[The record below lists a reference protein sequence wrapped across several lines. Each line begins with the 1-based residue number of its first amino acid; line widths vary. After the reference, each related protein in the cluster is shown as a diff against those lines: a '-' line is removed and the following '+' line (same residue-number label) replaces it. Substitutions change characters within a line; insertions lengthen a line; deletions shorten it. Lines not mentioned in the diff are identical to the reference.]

1 MLSGKPAQQVHA
13 DEAGCTG
20 NHDSLANRFING
32 SLQKSDPQWHPVN
45 VGILEDNQKKD
56 NPIVRKSLCV
66 FLRKNSEITGVE
78 VNGPA
83 RVKLLASGKIDSL
96 RQHDARVARAGRDWI
111 GDNANFSVVGKVT
124 FERVINNQS

>member
-1 MLSGKPAQQVHA
+1 MSV
-13 DEAGCTG
+13 C
-20 NHDSLANRFING
+20 
-32 SLQKSDPQWHPVN
+32 
-45 VGILEDNQKKD
+45 
-56 NPIVRKSLCV
+56 
-66 FLRKNSEITGVE
+66 LRKNSEIGGVK
-78 VNGPA
+78 VNCPA